1 MICSLD
7 GIKQALVSE
16 NCVDILQEIIS
27 LNISSSNNKDVLER
41 LKISVDLIILLL
53 GDGEL
58 ITIVKM
64 FAPVVIS
71 FLTII

>member
-1 MICSLD
+1 MYKKCNLFLD

-16 NCVDILQEIIS
+16 NCVDILQEIVS
-27 LNISSSNNKDVLER
+27 TNTSSNNKEDVLEK

-58 ITIVKM
+58 DKSILK
-64 FAPVVIS
+64 
-71 FLTII
+71 

>member
-1 MICSLD
+1 
-7 GIKQALVSE
+7 VSE

-27 LNISSSNNKDVLER
+27 LNISSSNNKDVLEK

-58 ITIVKM
+58 ITILVKM
-64 FAPVVIS
+64 CAHVIIS
-71 FLTII
+71 FLIII